1 MGLLVTA
8 PLPHPHRGF
17 WVPSGSQRP
26 SLTGSPHL
34 NHPLC
39 LPGRICQRRRGRPT
53 SGVGGGSGG
62 TR

>member
-8 PLPHPHRGF
+8 PLPHTHRGF

-34 NHPLC
+34 KPSPSVPPWPHLSKAVGASH
-39 LPGRICQRRRGRPT
+39 LRSWGRLGW
-53 SGVGGGSGG
+53 
-62 TR
+62 